1 LKNGRSAVGSIL
13 VADDDKTCRD
23 SIQKVL
29 EREGYHV
36 ESAGDVDSA
45 LEALRARPFDL
56 VVCDYRMPGKTGMD
70 LIQELKRRESAVPV
84 LMISAWADPATEA
97 HALELGAQMMKKPIR
112 RKDLIDRTARYLG
125 G

>member
-1 LKNGRSAVGSIL
+1 MGSIL
-13 VADDDKTCRD
+13 VADDDKTYRD

-29 EREGYHV
+29 EREGYQV

-45 LEALRARPFDL
+45 LEALQARRFDL
-56 VVCDYRMPGKTGMD
+56 VVCDYRMPGKSGID
-70 LIQELKRRESAVPV
+70 LLRELKKKQSTIPV

-97 HALELGAQMMKKPIR
+97 HALELGAEMMRKPIR
-112 RKDLIDRTARYLG
+112 RQDLIDRTARCLG

>member
-1 LKNGRSAVGSIL
+1 VGSIL

-29 EREGYHV
+29 EREGYQV
-36 ESAGDVDSA
+36 ESAENVDSA

-56 VVCDYRMPGKTGMD
+56 VVCDYRMPGKTGID
-70 LIQELKRRESAVPV
+70 LIRELKQQRSDIPV
-84 LMISAWADPATEA
+84 LLISAWADPATELRA
-97 HALELGAQMMKKPIR
+97 VELGAETMKKPVR
-112 RKDLIDRTARYLG
+112 RQDLIDRTAKYLG